1 MGIILDKLALLF
13 LCVICFSFSDSSVI
27 SVTCLLLLLIAS
39 SLAEVLRERHF
50 CWIFP
55 LAYSCGCIFLP
66 ELACG
71 APLLLYDSLRIKKW
85 WTILPLFTAAF
96 RLERFTSV
104 QLLIFLAGMFVAAVF
119 YVRVVRLEEQVG
131 FLRSMRDEVAE
142 KNLELDDRN
151 RQLADAQD
159 NEVRIA
165 TLRERNRIAR
175 EIHDNVG
182 HMLTRSLLQSGALI
196 VINKDENMK
205 EPLEELRST
214 LDSAMTSIRQSVHDL
229 HDDSLDLRKIIED
242 SASAANERFAVKLD
256 YDISSSAPA
265 KIKLCIAGIVKEG
278 VSNAIKHSNGDK
290 LDISVREHPAFYQL
304 LIMDNGS
311 SDAINETGIG
321 LKNMRD
327 RAEGVG
333 GFISFTPSDEGF
345 RVFASIP
352 KNKENL

>member
-1 MGIILDKLALLF
+1 MGIILDKLALLV
-13 LCVICFSFSDSSVI
+13 LCVICFSLSDSTVI
-27 SVTCLLLLLIAS
+27 PAACLLLLLIVS
-39 SLAEVLRERHF
+39 SVAEMLKGARF
-50 CWIFP
+50 SWIF
-55 LAYSCGCIFLP
+55 LLTYGCGCVFLP

-71 APLLLYDSLRIKKW
+71 APLILYDCLRMKKW
-85 WTILPLFTAAF
+85 WAALPICTAVFNLEHLTRVQFLIILAGLFIAVVFYLRVF
-96 RLERFTSV
+96 RLEEKVSS
-104 QLLIFLAGMFVAAVF
+104 
-119 YVRVVRLEEQVG
+119 
-131 FLRSMRDEVAE
+131 LRSMRDEVTE

-229 HDDSLDLRKIIED
+229 HDESLDLKKIIED
-242 SASAANERFAVKLD
+242 TASAADERFAVSLD
-256 YDISSSAPA
+256 YDIGSDAPA
-265 KIKLCIAGIVKEG
+265 KVKLCIAGIVKEG

-290 LDISVREHPAFYQL
+290 LYISVREHPAFYQL
-304 LIMDNGS
+304 LIMDNGR
-311 SDAINETGIG
+311 SDKINETGIG
-321 LKNMRD
+321 LKNMKD
-327 RAEGVG
+327 RAESIG
-333 GFISFTPSDEGF
+333 GFISCTPSEEGF

-352 KNKENL
+352 KNKENV

>member
-13 LCVICFSFSDSSVI
+13 LCAINFSFSDSSVI
-27 SVTCLLLLLIAS
+27 SVTCLLILIIAS
-39 SLAEVLRERHF
+39 SLSEVFKERRF
-50 CWIFP
+50 CSVFP
-55 LAYSCGCIFLP
+55 LVYSCGCIFLP
-66 ELACG
+66 ELVCG
-71 APLLLYDSLRIKKW
+71 APLILYDSLRMKKW
-85 WTILPLFTAAF
+85 YTALPLFAAVLKLEHF
-96 RLERFTSV
+96 RHIQFPIL
-104 QLLIFLAGMFVAAVF
+104 LAGLFIAAVF
-119 YVRVVRLEEQVG
+119 YLRVFRLEEQVS

-205 EPLEELRST
+205 GPLEELRST
-214 LDSAMTSIRQSVHDL
+214 LDSAMTSIRQNVHDL
-229 HDDSLDLRKIIED
+229 HDDSLDLRKVIED
-242 SASAANERFAVKLD
+242 SASAANERFTVKLD

-265 KIKLCIAGIVKEG
+265 KIELCIAGIVKEG
-278 VSNAIKHSNGDK
+278 VSNAIKHSNGNK

-311 SDAINETGIG
+311 SDTINETGIG

-327 RAEGVG
+327 RIEGVG
-333 GFISFTPSDEGF
+333 GFISFAPSDDGF

-352 KNKENL
+352 KNKENI

>member
-1 MGIILDKLALLF
+1 MGKILDKLALLF
-13 LCVICFSFSDSSVI
+13 ICVICFSFTDSAVI
-27 SVTCLLLLLIAS
+27 SVACLLLLLIAS
-39 SLAEVLRERHF
+39 SAAEVLMSRRYSF
-50 CWIFP
+50 LFA

-71 APLLLYDSLRIKKW
+71 APLILYDCLRMKKW
-85 WTILPLFTAAF
+85 WAALPMCTAVF
-96 RLERFTSV
+96 RLERFGHI
-104 QLLIFLAGMFVAAVF
+104 QLLVLLAGLFVAAVF
-119 YVRVVRLEEQVG
+119 YLRIARLEEQVG
-131 FLRSMRDEVAE
+131 FLRSMRDEVTE

-151 RQLADAQD
+151 RELTDAQD

-229 HDDSLDLRKIIED
+229 HDDSLDLKKIIED
-242 SASAANERFAVKLD
+242 SAAAANDRFRVSLD
-256 YDISSSAPA
+256 YDIGSDAPT
-265 KIKLCIAGIVKEG
+265 KIKLCIAGIVKES
-278 VSNAIKHSNGDK
+278 VSNAIKHSSGDK

-304 LIMDNGS
+304 LIMDNGRADS
-311 SDAINETGIG
+311 IKETGIG
-321 LKNMRD
+321 LKNMTD
-327 RAEGVG
+327 RAESVG
-333 GFISFTPSDEGF
+333 GFISFTPSAEGF
-345 RVFASIP
+345 RVFASLP

>member
-13 LCVICFSFSDSSVI
+13 LCAISFSFSNSSVI
-27 SVTCLLLLLIAS
+27 SVACLLMLIIAS
-39 SLAEVLRERHF
+39 SLAEVFKEQRF
-50 CWIFP
+50 CWLFP

-66 ELACG
+66 ELFCG
-71 APLLLYDSLRIKKW
+71 APLLLYDSLRMKKLY
-85 WTILPLFTAAF
+85 TALPLFAAALK
-96 RLERFTSV
+96 LEHFKQL
-104 QLLIFLAGMFVAAVF
+104 QLLILLAGLFIAAVF
-119 YVRVVRLEEQVG
+119 YLRVFRLEEQIG

-142 KNLELDDRN
+142 KNHELDDRN
-151 RQLADAQD
+151 RELAVAQD

-229 HDDSLDLRKIIED
+229 HDDSLDLRKVIED
-242 SASAANERFAVKLD
+242 SASAADERFTVKLD

-278 VSNAIKHSNGDK
+278 VSNAIKHSSGDK

-311 SDAINETGIG
+311 SDTINETGIG

-327 RAEGVG
+327 RVESVG

-352 KNKENL
+352 KNKENV

>member
-13 LCVICFSFSDSSVI
+13 LCVICFSFYDSSVI
-27 SVTCLLLLLIAS
+27 SVSCLLLLLIAS
-39 SLAEVLRERHF
+39 SVAEVLRGWRF
-50 CWIFP
+50 SWVFP
-55 LAYSCGCIFLP
+55 LAYACGCIFLP

-71 APLLLYDSLRIKKW
+71 APLILYDCLRMKKW
-85 WTILPLFTAAF
+85 WAALPMCATVF
-96 RLERFTSV
+96 RLESFSAI
-104 QLLIFLAGMFVAAVF
+104 QLLIILAGLFIAAVF
-119 YVRVVRLEEQVG
+119 YIRVYKLEEQIG
-131 FLRSMRDEVAE
+131 SLRSMRDEVTE
-142 KNLELDDRN
+142 KNLELDGRN
-151 RQLADAQD
+151 RELADAQD

-214 LDSAMTSIRQSVHDL
+214 LDSAMTSIRRSVHDL
-229 HDDSLDLRKIIED
+229 HDDSLDLKKIIED
-242 SASAANERFAVKLD
+242 TASAADDRFTVSLD
-256 YDISSSAPA
+256 YDIGSDAPA
-265 KIKLCIAGIVKEG
+265 KVKLCIAGIVKEG
-278 VSNAIKHSNGDK
+278 VSNAIKHSSGDR

-311 SDAINETGIG
+311 SDKINETGIG
-321 LKNMRD
+321 LKNMKD

-333 GFISFTPSDEGF
+333 GFISFTPSEEGF

-352 KNKENL
+352 KNKEKI

>member
-13 LCVICFSFSDSSVI
+13 LCVICFSFSDSAVI
-27 SVTCLLLLLIAS
+27 SVAGLLLLLIAS
-39 SLAEVLRERHF
+39 SVAEVLRGNRY
-50 CWIFP
+50 CWLFP

-66 ELACG
+66 ELVCG
-71 APLLLYDSLRIKKW
+71 APLIVYDSLRMKKW
-85 WTILPLFTAAF
+85 WAVLPLCAAVF
-96 RLERFTSV
+96 RLERFGHV
-104 QLLIFLAGMFVAAVF
+104 QLLIILAGLFTAAVF
-119 YVRVVRLEEQVG
+119 YLRVFRLEEQVG

-151 RQLADAQD
+151 RELADAQD

-196 VINKDENMK
+196 IINKDENMK

-229 HDDSLDLRKIIED
+229 HDDSLDLRRIIED
-242 SASAANERFAVKLD
+242 SASAADERFTVNLD
-256 YDISSSAPA
+256 YDIGSDAPA
-265 KIKLCIAGIVKEG
+265 KVKLCIAGIVKEG
-278 VSNAIKHSNGDK
+278 ISNAIKHSNGDK

-304 LIMDNGS
+304 LIMDNGKADS
-311 SDAINETGIG
+311 INETGIG

-327 RAEGVG
+327 RAQSVG

-352 KNKENL
+352 KNKEKV

>member
-13 LCVICFSFSDSSVI
+13 LCVIAFSFSDSALI
-27 SVTCLLLLLIAS
+27 SVAGLLLLLIVS
-39 SLAEVLRERHF
+39 SLAEVTREFRYS
-50 CWIFP
+50 CLFP
-55 LAYSCGCIFLP
+55 LAYGCGCIFLP

-71 APLLLYDSLRIKKW
+71 APLILYDCLRMKKW
-85 WTILPLFTAAF
+85 WAALPLCTAVF
-96 RLERFTSV
+96 RLEHFGNI
-104 QLLIFLAGMFVAAVF
+104 QIFVILAGVFVAAVF
-119 YVRVVRLEEQVG
+119 YLRVFRLEEQVG
-131 FLRSMRDEVAE
+131 SLRSMRDEVTE

-151 RQLADAQD
+151 RELADAQD

-229 HDDSLDLRKIIED
+229 HDDSLDLKKIIED
-242 SASAANERFAVKLD
+242 SASAADERFTVSLD
-256 YDISSSAPA
+256 YDIGSDAPA
-265 KIKLCIAGIVKEG
+265 KVKLCIAGIVKEG
-278 VSNAIKHSNGDK
+278 ISNAIKHSSGDK

-311 SDAINETGIG
+311 SDRINETGIG
-321 LKNMRD
+321 LKSMKE

-333 GFISFTPSDEGF
+333 GFISFTPSEEGF

-352 KNKENL
+352 KIKENI